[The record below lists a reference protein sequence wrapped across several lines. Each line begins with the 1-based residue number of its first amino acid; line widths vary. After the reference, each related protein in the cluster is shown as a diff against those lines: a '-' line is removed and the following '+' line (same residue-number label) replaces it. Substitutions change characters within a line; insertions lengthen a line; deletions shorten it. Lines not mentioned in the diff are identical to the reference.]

1 MKTLWSVGDIY
12 APQDKAGF
20 YFVRCSMEP
29 LGDSGKTVLSA
40 YLEWWNAT
48 FKPVVLGPPLSVTYG
63 AATWYDNSETSVIV
77 DEQRGS

>member
-1 MKTLWSVGDIY
+1 MPGDIY

-29 LGDSGKTVLSA
+29 LGRHREESALSA
-40 YLEWWNAT
+40 YLEWWDAA
-48 FKPVVLGPPLSVTYG
+48 FHHVVLGPPLSVTYG
-63 AATWYDNSETSVIV
+63 AATWYGNGETSAFV